1 MPRVRLSGCIEEE
14 NEAMVAFDP
23 SLAVYRTRMDLLIIV
38 AENRSFHQ
46 ASTALTTCPWTS
58 VSR

>member
-1 MPRVRLSGCIEEE
+1 
-14 NEAMVAFDP
+14 MVAFDP